1 MSLGSRYRCAA
12 ADASSERTPA
22 RGLRYP
28 PCTPNTSPNT
38 SPTPKGLNSAPQRHA
53 MRAVGG
59 ALLGNRS
66 RHSAQSAPA
75 GGFFGDC
82 TGKEPDQRDSRL
94 RLCAPS
100 GATQYSK
107 RSQLNT
113 QFPGSCCSPS
123 STTRSPKATRTPNRT
138 TSSLHCSYSSTD
150 GRASRNRGTRKSDEV
165 LSIVVAHF
173 YYSTAVIT

>member
-1 MSLGSRYRCAA
+1 
-12 ADASSERTPA
+12 
-22 RGLRYP
+22 
-28 PCTPNTSPNT
+28 
-38 SPTPKGLNSAPQRHA
+38 
-53 MRAVGG
+53 MRAAGG

-75 GGFFGDC
+75 GGFLGDC
-82 TGKEPDQRDSRL
+82 YCNRKGTSLDEDAIPNFEFVLQAVL
-94 RLCAPS
+94 
-100 GATQYSK
+100 QYSK

-123 STTRSPKATRTPNRT
+123 STTRSPKATRTSNRT

>member
-1 MSLGSRYRCAA
+1 M
-12 ADASSERTPA
+12 
-22 RGLRYP
+22 RYP

-75 GGFFGDC
+75 GGFLGDC
-82 TGKEPDQRDSRL
+82 YCNRKGTSLDEDAIPNFEFVIQAVL
-94 RLCAPS
+94 
-100 GATQYSK
+100 QYSK

-150 GRASRNRGTRKSDEV
+150 GRASRNRGTRKSNEV